1 VTPAF
6 VGSLLSMAVNC
17 WVAFTGMSA
26 LVGVT
31 ETVIALTITCAKFD
45 APVLNTEVAVMV
57 TARSSAGGVLGAVY
71 VVATPFSVAAG
82 EIVPHGPGSHDR
94 FKVTPLFVGS
104 LATLATN
111 WDVPPACTS
120 PVLCESIETEVPGT
134 RKLTPLAAVVSATEV
149 AVTTTLKSPV
159 GSVAGAV

>member
-1 VTPAF
+1 
-6 VGSLLSMAVNC
+6 
-17 WVAFTGMSA
+17 
-26 LVGVT
+26 
-31 ETVIALTITCAKFD
+31 
-45 APVLNTEVAVMV
+45 VLNTDVAVMV

-94 FKVTPLFVGS
+94 VQVTPLFDGS

-111 WDVPPACTS
+111 WDAPPACTS
-120 PVLCESIETEVPGT
+120 VVLCESIETVVPGT
-134 RKLTPLAAVVSATEV
+134 TKLTPLAAVVSATEV

-159 GSVAGAV
+159 GRAVGAL